1 MMTPRTL
8 LALIMAAIWL
18 TAPALAH
25 DGPHA
30 EPTAEEQVRLL
41 AQPALPPHSI
51 VNAWDLPIAS
61 AASMAEAALRSRVTD
76 LQPDPVRHTLR
87 FTKTFK
93 NGGFILGRVEP
104 KLVRSGLDEATG
116 VVFEIVV
123 HGSSGVDERERHRYI
138 QHLKNRLEATARLR
152 NIGVI
157 PIIWPETLP
166 DRTEIPLAERTVPR
180 ERDVFGK
187 YIRKRKPDPVEGI
200 WERDDGRMVVGV
212 FRELLEPGNV
222 YKAMVISAPEG
233 SDWQPGEIKFEM
245 ELLEEGLLSGALF
258 GDDRARANTV
268 WRFEM
273 GHLVALNARPGGNIV
288 RYARVGPSVK
298 FDIPPH
304 RNGTGWV
311 ISGDGLVVTNH
322 HVIEDAIEIRVG
334 ERDGDWQPA
343 TVLLA
348 DERTDLAILKV
359 EDASVLGPPLSLSP
373 GDTAPDGAALTAVG
387 FPMAKRLGENL
398 KVTTGV
404 VSSQTGDRGDLTR
417 VQHTAALQPGSSGG
431 PLFDR
436 FGNVTA
442 VAVSILKG
450 AQVQDVNFAI
460 KIGYLKLLL
469 EGFGVAYQTGEQ
481 TAPMTAEQIAERT
494 RKSVIPLWV
503 ERAE

>member
-1 MMTPRTL
+1 MPRTVL
-8 LALIMAAIWL
+8 IALAAALWL
-18 TAPALAH
+18 AAPAQPHAH
-25 DGPHA
+25 DDHTDDRTP
-30 EPTAEEQVRLL
+30 EEEVRLL

-51 VNAWDLPIAS
+51 VNAWELPIAK

-93 NGGFILGRVEP
+93 DGGFILGRVEP
-104 KLVRSGLDEATG
+104 KLVRSGLDGETG
-116 VVFEIVV
+116 IVFEIIV
-123 HGSSGVDERERHRYI
+123 HGSSGVDERERRRYI
-138 QHLKNRLEATARLR
+138 HHLKNRLEATARLR
-152 NIGVI
+152 NLTVV

-166 DRTEIPLAERTVPR
+166 DRAEIPLAARTVPR

-200 WERDDGRMVVGV
+200 WERDDGRIVVGV

-222 YKAMVISAPEG
+222 YKAMVINAPEE
-233 SDWQPGEIKFEM
+233 SDWQPGEIKFEL
-245 ELLEEGLLSGALF
+245 ELLEEGLLSGALY

-273 GHLVALNARPGGNIV
+273 GHLVALNARPGGNVV

-298 FDIPPH
+298 FDVPPH

-311 ISGDGLVVTNH
+311 LTGDGHIVTNH
-322 HVIEDAIEIRVG
+322 HVIRDAIEIRVG
-334 ERDGDWQPA
+334 ERDGQWQAA
-343 TVLLA
+343 TVVLA

-359 EDASVLGPPLSLSP
+359 ENPAVLGPPLRLAQA
-373 GDTAPDGAALTAVG
+373 DTPADGAALTAVG

-398 KVTTGV
+398 KVTAGV

-417 VQHTAALQPGSSGG
+417 VQHTAALQPGSSGS

-436 FGNVTA
+436 HGNVTA

-469 EGFGVAYQTGEQ
+469 DGFGISYATGE
-481 TAPMTAEQIAERT
+481 TAAPLDAEQIAARA
-494 RKSVIPLWV
+494 RSSVIPLWV

>member
-1 MMTPRTL
+1 MTPRLIPIAIAAAL
-8 LALIMAAIWL
+8 LFGTSAS
-18 TAPALAH
+18 AH
-25 DGPHA
+25 EQTHA
-30 EPTAEEQVRLL
+30 EPTPEEQVRLL

-93 NGGFILGRVEP
+93 HGGFILGRVEP
-104 KLVRSGLDEATG
+104 KLVRSGLDGETG
-116 VVFEIVV
+116 IVFEIVV
-123 HGSSGVDERERHRYI
+123 HGTSGVEERERRRYI
-138 QHLKNRLEATARLR
+138 HHLKNRLEATARLR
-152 NIGVI
+152 NIGVV

-166 DRTEIPLAERTVPR
+166 DRTEIPLAERKVPR
-180 ERDVFGK
+180 ERDIFGK
-187 YIRKRKPDPVEGI
+187 YIKKRKPDPVEGI
-200 WERDDGRMVVGV
+200 WERDDGRIVVGV

-233 SDWQPGEIKFEM
+233 SDWQPGEIKFEL
-245 ELLEEGLLSGALF
+245 EQLEEGLLSGALY
-258 GDDRARANTV
+258 GDDRSRSDTV

-273 GHLVALNARPGGNIV
+273 GHLVALNARPGANVV
-288 RYARVGPSVK
+288 RYARVGPSIN
-298 FDIPPH
+298 FDIPPL

-311 ISGDGLVVTNH
+311 ISDAGHIVTNH
-322 HVIEDAIEIRVG
+322 HVVKGAIEIRVG

-343 TVLLA
+343 TVVLQ
-348 DERTDLAILKV
+348 DERTDLAVLKV
-359 EDASVLGPPLSLSP
+359 ADPTVLGPALPLSTGS
-373 GDTAPDGAALTAVG
+373 TAPDGAALTAVG

-398 KVTTGV
+398 KVTAGV

-436 FGNVTA
+436 HGNVTA

-450 AQVQDVNFAI
+450 SQVQDVNFAI

-469 EGFGVAYQTGEQ
+469 DGFGIPYEVGDTSKTLSTE
-481 TAPMTAEQIAERT
+481 EIANGAR
-494 RKSVIPLWV
+494 RSVIPLWV

>member
-1 MMTPRTL
+1 MPRTVL
-8 LALIMAAIWL
+8 IALGAALWLAMIPGSHAQDESAA
-18 TAPALAH
+18 
-25 DGPHA
+25 
-30 EPTAEEQVRLL
+30 ESSAEEQVRLL

-51 VNAWDLPIAS
+51 VNAWKLPIAS

-87 FTKTFK
+87 FTKTFRD
-93 NGGFILGRVEP
+93 GGFILGRVEP
-104 KLVRSGLDEATG
+104 KLVRSGLDGATG
-116 VVFEIVV
+116 IIFEIVV

-138 QHLKNRLEATARLR
+138 HHLKNRLEATARLR
-152 NIGVI
+152 NIGVV

-166 DRTEIPLAERTVPR
+166 DRAEIPLAERTVPR

-187 YIRKRKPDPVEGI
+187 FIRKRKPDPVEGI
-200 WERDDGRMVVGV
+200 WERDDGQIVVGV
-212 FRELLEPGNV
+212 FRELLEPGSI
-222 YKAMVISAPEG
+222 YKAMVIDAPEG

-245 ELLEEGLLSGALF
+245 ELLEDGLLSGALY
-258 GDDRARANTV
+258 GDDRASSNSV

-273 GHLVALNARPGGNIV
+273 GHLVALNARPGGNVV

-311 ISGDGLVVTNH
+311 ITGDGHIVTNH
-322 HVIEDAIEIRVG
+322 HVIKDAIEIRVG
-334 ERDGDWQPA
+334 ERDGEWQPA
-343 TVLLA
+343 TVVLE

-359 EDASVLGPPLSLSP
+359 ADAGALGPPLALAP
-373 GDTAPDGAALTAVG
+373 GSTAPDGAQLTAVG

-398 KVTTGV
+398 KVTAGV

-417 VQHTAALQPGSSGG
+417 VQHTAALQPGSSGS

-436 FGNVTA
+436 YGNVTA

-469 EGFGVAYQTGEQ
+469 DGFGITYRTGDVTEPQ
-481 TAPMTAEQIAERT
+481 DAEQIAARA
-494 RKSVIPLWV
+494 RQSVVPLWV